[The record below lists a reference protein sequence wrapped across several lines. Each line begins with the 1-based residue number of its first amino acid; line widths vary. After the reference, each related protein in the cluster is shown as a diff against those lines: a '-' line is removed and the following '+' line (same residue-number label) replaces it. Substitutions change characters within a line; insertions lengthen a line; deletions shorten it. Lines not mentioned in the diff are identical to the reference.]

1 MTSIAN
7 TIDGKDPSDNK
18 TDGHCPMKYRLFVVG
33 GVRWQD
39 LSEIC
44 AGPNCVRAV
53 NLVLTKII
61 PPSEICREDFHAI
74 QKAMQQQ

>member
-7 TIDGKDPSDNK
+7 KVDGKDLSDNK
-18 TDGHCPMKYRLFVVG
+18 TDGHCPMKTRLLAT
-33 GVRWQD
+33 GVCWQD

-44 AGPNCVRAV
+44 AGPNFVRAV

-61 PPSEICREDFHAI
+61 PPSEICREGFHAI